1 MFLEKSRHATKLP
14 LCHWKLTETLVFQGC
29 LYFSFNVSELFAFHL
44 DYLFR
49 LFDSWESI
57 DDILEQH
64 LEVLGQVLADV
75 LSDVSVNLQRI

>member
-1 MFLEKSRHATKLP
+1 M
-14 LCHWKLTETLVFQGC
+14 FQGC

-75 LSDVSVNLQRI
+75 LSDVSVNLQRL